1 MTTTIRQERAA
12 ELLYQE
18 LSILIGNELDD
29 PALELLAVTN
39 VVVSRDL
46 RVAKVYI
53 HQDSD
58 FQRSV
63 VLAKLKRAAP
73 FLRRQLAQSLT
84 FRAVPELLFYYDDT
98 PDQAA
103 RVDELL
109 QSIAAERETGQQ
121 DESDDGGSP
130 SPPSS
135 SLSSPDFSST
145 DAQKEDA

>member
-1 MTTTIRQERAA
+1 MVTMTTTIRQERAA

-18 LSILIGNELDD
+18 LSILIGAELDD
-29 PALELLAVTN
+29 PALELLVVTN

-58 FQRSV
+58 IQRSL

-73 FLRRQLAQSLT
+73 FLRRQLAQSVT
-84 FRAVPELLFYYDDT
+84 FRSVPELLFYYDDT

-103 RVDELL
+103 RVDALL
-109 QSIAAERETGQQ
+109 QSIAEEREIRQQ
-121 DESDDGGSP
+121 DEGGSD
-130 SPPSS
+130 SLPSS
-135 SLSSPDFSST
+135 LLSSPDFSSVN
-145 DAQKEDA
+145 AQKEDA

>member
-1 MTTTIRQERAA
+1 MVTMTTTIRQERAA

-18 LSILIGNELDD
+18 LSILIGAELDD
-29 PALELLAVTN
+29 PALELLVVTN

-58 FQRSV
+58 IQRSL

-73 FLRRQLAQSLT
+73 FLRRQLAQSVT
-84 FRAVPELLFYYDDT
+84 FRSVPELLFYYDDT

-103 RVDELL
+103 RVDALL
-109 QSIAAERETGQQ
+109 QSIAEEREIRQQ
-121 DESDDGGSP
+121 DEGRSDSL
-130 SPPSS
+130 PSS
-135 SLSSPDFSST
+135 LLSSSDFSSVN
-145 DAQKEDA
+145 AQKEDA

>member
-18 LSILIGNELDD
+18 LSILIGAELDD
-29 PALELLAVTN
+29 PALELLQVTN

-58 FQRSV
+58 IQRSV
-63 VLAKLKRAAP
+63 VLAKLKKAAP
-73 FLRRQLAQSLT
+73 FLRRQLAQSVT

-103 RVDELL
+103 RVDALL
-109 QSIAAERETGQQ
+109 QSIAEEREIRQQ
-121 DESDDGGSP
+121 DARSSL

-135 SLSSPDFSST
+135 SLFSPDSSSV

>member
-1 MTTTIRQERAA
+1 M
-12 ELLYQE
+12 
-18 LSILIGNELDD
+18 IGAELDD
-29 PALELLAVTN
+29 PALELLEVTN

-58 FQRSV
+58 IQRSL
-63 VLAKLKRAAP
+63 VLARLKKAAP
-73 FLRRQLAQSLT
+73 FLRRQLAQSVT

-103 RVDELL
+103 RVDALL
-109 QSIAAERETGQQ
+109 QSIAEEREIRQQ
-121 DESDDGGSP
+121 DEERSD

-135 SLSSPDFSST
+135 ALSSPDFSSVN
-145 DAQKEDA
+145 AQKEDA

>member
-1 MTTTIRQERAA
+1 MVTMTTTIRQERAA

-18 LSILIGNELDD
+18 LSILIGAELDD
-29 PALELLAVTN
+29 PALELLEVTN

-58 FQRSV
+58 IQRSL
-63 VLAKLKRAAP
+63 VLARLKKAAP
-73 FLRRQLAQSLT
+73 FLRRQLAQSVT

-103 RVDELL
+103 RVDALL
-109 QSIAAERETGQQ
+109 QSIAEEREIRQQ
-121 DESDDGGSP
+121 DEGSSD

-135 SLSSPDFSST
+135 TLSSPDLSSVN
-145 DAQKEDA
+145 AQKEDA

>member
-1 MTTTIRQERAA
+1 MVTMTTTIRQERAA

-18 LSILIGNELDD
+18 LSILIGAELDD
-29 PALELLAVTN
+29 PALELLVVTN

-58 FQRSV
+58 IQRSL
-63 VLAKLKRAAP
+63 VLARLKKAAP
-73 FLRRQLAQSLT
+73 FLRRQLAQSVTL
-84 FRAVPELLFYYDDT
+84 RAVPELLFYYDDT

-103 RVDELL
+103 RVDALL
-109 QSIAAERETGQQ
+109 QSIAEEREIRQQ
-121 DESDDGGSP
+121 DERNSD

-135 SLSSPDFSST
+135 SLSSPDFSSVN
-145 DAQKEDA
+145 AQKEDA

>member
-18 LSILIGNELDD
+18 LSILIGNGLDD
-29 PALELLAVTN
+29 PALELLEVTN

-46 RVAKVYI
+46 RVGKVYI

-58 FQRSV
+58 IQRSV
-63 VLAKLKRAAP
+63 VLARLKRAAP
-73 FLRRQLAQSLT
+73 FLRRQLAQIVT
-84 FRAVPELLFYYDDT
+84 FRAVPELFFYYDDT

-103 RVDELL
+103 RVDVLL
-109 QSIAAERETGQQ
+109 QTIAEEREIRQQ
-121 DESDDGGSP
+121 DVGHEIGSLP
-130 SPPSS
+130 PPSS
-135 SLSSPDFSST
+135 SLSSPDFSSV

>member
-1 MTTTIRQERAA
+1 M
-12 ELLYQE
+12 
-18 LSILIGNELDD
+18 IGAELDD
-29 PALELLAVTN
+29 PALELLDVTN

-58 FQRSV
+58 IQRSV
-63 VLAKLKRAAP
+63 VLARLKKAAP
-73 FLRRQLAQSLT
+73 FLRRQLAQNLT

-109 QSIAAERETGQQ
+109 QSIAAEREIRQQ
-121 DESDDGGSP
+121 DPTSSH

-135 SLSSPDFSST
+135 SLSSPDFSSI

>member
-18 LSILIGNELDD
+18 LSILIGNGLDD
-29 PALELLAVTN
+29 PELELLAVTN

-58 FQRSV
+58 IQRSL
-63 VLAKLKRAAP
+63 VLARLKRAAP
-73 FLRRQLAQSLT
+73 FLRRQLAQNVT

-109 QSIAAERETGQQ
+109 QSIAEEREIRQQ
-121 DESDDGGSP
+121 DATDERDSL

-135 SLSSPDFSST
+135 SLSSPDFSSV

>member
-1 MTTTIRQERAA
+1 MVTMTTTIRQERAA

-18 LSILIGNELDD
+18 LSILIGAELDD
-29 PALELLAVTN
+29 PALELLDVTN

-58 FQRSV
+58 IQRSV
-63 VLAKLKRAAP
+63 VLARLKKAAP

-103 RVDELL
+103 RVDALL
-109 QSIAAERETGQQ
+109 QSIAEEREIRQQ
-121 DESDDGGSP
+121 DEGSSH
-130 SPPSS
+130 SPPSP
-135 SLSSPDFSST
+135 SLSSPDLSSI

>member
-18 LSILIGNELDD
+18 LSILIGAELDD
-29 PALELLAVTN
+29 PALELLVVTN

-58 FQRSV
+58 IQRSL

-73 FLRRQLAQSLT
+73 FLRRQLAQSVT
-84 FRAVPELLFYYDDT
+84 FRSVPELLFYYDDT

-103 RVDELL
+103 RVDALL
-109 QSIAAERETGQQ
+109 QSIAEEREIRQQ
-121 DESDDGGSP
+121 DEGHSDSL
-130 SPPSS
+130 PSS
-135 SLSSPDFSST
+135 LLSSSDFSSVN
-145 DAQKEDA
+145 AQKEDA

>member
-18 LSILIGNELDD
+18 LSILIGAELDD
-29 PALELLAVTN
+29 PALELLEVTN

-58 FQRSV
+58 IQSSV
-63 VLAKLKRAAP
+63 VLARLKKAAP

-103 RVDELL
+103 RVDALL
-109 QSIAAERETGQQ
+109 QSIAEEREIRQQ
-121 DESDDGGSP
+121 DAGSSL
-130 SPPSS
+130 SPVSP
-135 SLSSPDFSST
+135 SLSSPDFSSI

>member
-1 MTTTIRQERAA
+1 MTTIRQQRVA

-18 LSILIGNELDD
+18 LSISIGNELDD

-53 HQDSD
+53 HHDSD
-58 FQRSV
+58 LQPHV
-63 VLAKLKRAAP
+63 VLSRLKRAAP
-73 FLRRQLAQSLT
+73 FLRRQLAQSVN

-98 PDQAA
+98 PARAA
-103 RVDELL
+103 RVDALL
-109 QSIAAERETGQQ
+109 QSIAEERKSGQQ
-121 DESDDGGSP
+121 GAVSPRGSN
-130 SPPSS
+130 PSS
-135 SLSSPDFSST
+135 TLSSPDLSPL

>member
-18 LSILIGNELDD
+18 LSILIGAELDD
-29 PALELLAVTN
+29 PALELLQVTN

-58 FQRSV
+58 IQRSV
-63 VLAKLKRAAP
+63 VLARLKKAAP
-73 FLRRQLAQSLT
+73 FLRRQLAQSVT
-84 FRAVPELLFYYDDT
+84 FRAIPELLFYYDDT

-103 RVDELL
+103 RVDALL
-109 QSIAAERETGQQ
+109 QSIAEEREIRQQ
-121 DESDDGGSP
+121 DTRSSL
-130 SPPSS
+130 SPPPS
-135 SLSSPDFSST
+135 SLSSPDFSSV

>member
-1 MTTTIRQERAA
+1 M
-12 ELLYQE
+12 
-18 LSILIGNELDD
+18 IGAELDD
-29 PALELLAVTN
+29 PALELLDVTN

-58 FQRSV
+58 IQRSV
-63 VLAKLKRAAP
+63 VLARLKKAAP

-109 QSIAAERETGQQ
+109 QSIAAEREIRQQ
-121 DESDDGGSP
+121 DPTSSH

-135 SLSSPDFSST
+135 SLSSPDFSSI

>member
-18 LSILIGNELDD
+18 LSILIGAELDD
-29 PALELLAVTN
+29 PALELLEVTN

-58 FQRSV
+58 IQSSV
-63 VLAKLKRAAP
+63 VLARLKKAAP

-103 RVDELL
+103 RVDALL
-109 QSIAAERETGQQ
+109 QSIAEEREIRQQ
-121 DESDDGGSP
+121 DAGSSL
-130 SPPSS
+130 SPASP
-135 SLSSPDFSST
+135 SLSSPDFSSI

>member
-1 MTTTIRQERAA
+1 MITIRQERAA

-18 LSILIGNELDD
+18 LSILVGNELDD
-29 PALELLAVTN
+29 PTLALLAVTN

-58 FQRSV
+58 EIQPSTI
-63 VLAKLKRAAP
+63 LARLKRAAP
-73 FLRRQLAQSLT
+73 FLRRQLAQRVT

-98 PDQAA
+98 PDQAV
-103 RVDELL
+103 RVDALL
-109 QSIAAERETGQQ
+109 QSIAEEREIRKQ
-121 DESDDGGSP
+121 
-130 SPPSS
+130 
-135 SLSSPDFSST
+135 DFSSS

>member
-1 MTTTIRQERAA
+1 M
-12 ELLYQE
+12 
-18 LSILIGNELDD
+18 IGAELDD
-29 PALELLAVTN
+29 PALELLEVTN

-58 FQRSV
+58 IQSSV
-63 VLAKLKRAAP
+63 VLARLKKAAP

-103 RVDELL
+103 RVDALL
-109 QSIAAERETGQQ
+109 QSIAEEREIRQQ
-121 DESDDGGSP
+121 DTGS
-130 SPPSS
+130 SPTSASS
-135 SLSSPDFSST
+135 SLSSSDFSPI

>member
-18 LSILIGNELDD
+18 LSILIGAELDD
-29 PALELLAVTN
+29 PALELLEVTN

-58 FQRSV
+58 IQRSV
-63 VLAKLKRAAP
+63 VLARLKKAAP

-103 RVDELL
+103 RVDALL
-109 QSIAAERETGQQ
+109 QSIAEEREIRQQ
-121 DESDDGGSP
+121 DEGSSH
-130 SPPSS
+130 SPPSP
-135 SLSSPDFSST
+135 SLSSPDLSSI

>member
-18 LSILIGNELDD
+18 LSILIGAELDD
-29 PALELLAVTN
+29 PVLELLQVTN

-58 FQRSV
+58 IQRSV
-63 VLAKLKRAAP
+63 VLARLKKAAP
-73 FLRRQLAQSLT
+73 FLRRQLAQSVT
-84 FRAVPELLFYYDDT
+84 FRAIPELLFYYDDT

-103 RVDELL
+103 RVDALL
-109 QSIAAERETGQQ
+109 QSIAEEREIRQQ
-121 DESDDGGSP
+121 DARSSL
-130 SPPSS
+130 SPPPS
-135 SLSSPDFSST
+135 SLSSPDFSSV

>member
-1 MTTTIRQERAA
+1 MVMMTTTIRQERAA

-18 LSILIGNELDD
+18 LSILIGAELDD
-29 PALELLAVTN
+29 PALELLEVTN

-58 FQRSV
+58 IQRSL
-63 VLAKLKRAAP
+63 VLARLKKAAP

-103 RVDELL
+103 RVDALL
-109 QSIAAERETGQQ
+109 QSIAEERESRQQ
-121 DESDDGGSP
+121 DEGSP
-130 SPPSS
+130 LSTSSS
-135 SLSSPDFSST
+135 SLSSPDFSSI

>member
-18 LSILIGNELDD
+18 LSILIGAELDD
-29 PALELLAVTN
+29 PALELLQVTN

-58 FQRSV
+58 IQRSV
-63 VLAKLKRAAP
+63 VLARLKKAAP
-73 FLRRQLAQSLT
+73 FLRRQLAQSVT
-84 FRAVPELLFYYDDT
+84 FRAIPELLFYYDDT

-103 RVDELL
+103 RVDALL
-109 QSIAAERETGQQ
+109 QSIAEEREIRQQ
-121 DESDDGGSP
+121 DARSSL

-135 SLSSPDFSST
+135 SLSSPDFSSV

>member
-1 MTTTIRQERAA
+1 MTTSIRQERAA

-18 LSILIGNELDD
+18 LSILIGAELDD
-29 PALELLAVTN
+29 PALEMLAVTN

-46 RVAKVYI
+46 RVAKIYI

-58 FQRSV
+58 IQRSV
-63 VLAKLKRAAP
+63 VLAKLKKAAP
-73 FLRRQLAQSLT
+73 FLRRQLAQNVSL
-84 FRAVPELLFYYDDT
+84 RAVPELFFYYDDS

-103 RVDELL
+103 RVDALL
-109 QSIAAERETGQQ
+109 QSIAEERESRLQ
-121 DESDDGGSP
+121 DSENAF

-135 SLSSPDFSST
+135 TLPSSDFYSV